1 MSSGSVLS
9 YLSFLA
15 RVMFQI
21 QLLRHINTHIQSLD
35 HFEEWWRPQLSREG
49 YDGSFYARTGG
60 IAGEGVAIFFRRKL
74 FQVSVD
80 ADTIHLLFIFF
91 CICIVL
97 FVYFFVCLFIVFQ
110 LMRTRY
116 VDMNDADKSIMSGKV
131 RFNALAQHYC

>member
-1 MSSGSVLS
+1 MPPGSVLS
-9 YLSFLA
+9 HLSFLA
-15 RVMFQI
+15 CVMFQT

-35 HFEEWWRPQLSREG
+35 HFEEWWQPQLSRKG

-74 FQVSVD
+74 FQVSPEEPRLCSYSQLRLCLQ
-80 ADTIHLLFIFF
+80 LLGLIP
-91 CICIVL
+91 VA
-97 FVYFFVCLFIVFQ
+97 CLLFQ

-131 RFNALAQHYC
+131 RLNALAQHYC